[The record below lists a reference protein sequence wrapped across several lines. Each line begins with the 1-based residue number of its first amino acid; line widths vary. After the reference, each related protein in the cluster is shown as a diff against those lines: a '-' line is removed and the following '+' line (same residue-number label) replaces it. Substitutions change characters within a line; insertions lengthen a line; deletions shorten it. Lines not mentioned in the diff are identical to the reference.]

1 MIVRNLITDML
12 ETLRALRDIKGFKHV
27 FLLIDPLAGSAPLAK
42 WEGLVPSDKQWA
54 LRDLNFRDTTFPSP
68 HLFLLDQA
76 SDELLEASLRC
87 AGAAEDLHDVVTPNP
102 AICGWLLARGVPSDV
117 PRHLVAAMQQRNAK
131 FEPVLLRYYDPRAL
145 ARLNRILDDEQRQ
158 QLLGPIE
165 HWFALDRF
173 GKLGDLQTQP
183 PAPYIS
189 STLKAT
195 AEQWA
200 SIERIE
206 AFNQS
211 AALLEQV
218 NGNPIPVEKEAELD
232 AALSRSA
239 ATGLSAIDDAIT
251 FALYSLTVGPR
262 FDQHPSV
269 AAALASTRSGHGR
282 LADALE
288 SLPEHVWIEI
298 SDPSS
303 QQTEQV

>member
-1 MIVRNLITDML
+1 MPIASWADR
-12 ETLRALRDIKGFKHV
+12 
-27 FLLIDPLAGSAPLAK
+27 
-42 WEGLVPSDKQWA
+42 VPSEKQWV
-54 LRDLNFRDTTFPSP
+54 LRDLQVRDATFPSP
-68 HLFLLDQA
+68 RLFLLDES
-76 SDELLEASLRC
+76 SDALLEESLRC
-87 AGAAEDLHDVVTPNP
+87 AGVADDPQDAAASNP

-145 ARLNRILDDEQRQ
+145 SRLNRILDGEQRK

-173 GKLGDLQTQP
+173 GNPGDLQTQS

-189 STLKAT
+189 STLSAA

-206 AFNQS
+206 AFNRS
-211 AALLEQV
+211 AAVFEQAS
-218 NGNPIPVEKEAELD
+218 GNPLPVEMETELD
-232 AALSRSA
+232 AALCRA
-239 ATGLSAIDDAIT
+239 AAYGLTSMDDAIT
-251 FALYSLTVGPR
+251 FALYSLMVAPG

-269 AAALASTRSGHGR
+269 AAALASTRSGQGK

-288 SLPEHVWIEI
+288 SLPKQVWQDIAH
-298 SDPSS
+298 PSS
-303 QQTEQV
+303 EQTEQA

>member
-1 MIVRNLITDML
+1 
-12 ETLRALRDIKGFKHV
+12 
-27 FLLIDPLAGSAPLAK
+27 
-42 WEGLVPSDKQWA
+42 
-54 LRDLNFRDTTFPSP
+54 
-68 HLFLLDQA
+68 
-76 SDELLEASLRC
+76 
-87 AGAAEDLHDVVTPNP
+87 
-102 AICGWLLARGVPSDV
+102 
-117 PRHLVAAMQQRNAK
+117 
-131 FEPVLLRYYDPRAL
+131 
-145 ARLNRILDDEQRQ
+145 
-158 QLLGPIE
+158 LLGPIE

-173 GKLGDLQTQP
+173 GKLGELQTQP

-206 AFNQS
+206 AFNRS

-218 NGNPIPVEKEAELD
+218 NGNPLPVEKEAELD

-269 AAALASTRSGHGR
+269 AAALTSTRSGQGR

-288 SLPEHVWIEI
+288 SLPEHVWKKYPIHPHSKRSKYDHSQAI
-298 SDPSS
+298 SQAVRQSVLSRPVGGKEGLHVLQAEGVYVPAFALRSGL
-303 QQTEQV
+303 